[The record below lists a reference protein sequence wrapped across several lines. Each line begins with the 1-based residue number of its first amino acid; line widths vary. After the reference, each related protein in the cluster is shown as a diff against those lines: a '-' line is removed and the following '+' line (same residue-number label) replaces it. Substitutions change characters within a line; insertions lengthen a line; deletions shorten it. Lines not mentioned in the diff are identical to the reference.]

1 MRKPMKTTISAHN
14 PKRYKVGRYFTTVK
28 PLDVPFDLSPAQRAT
43 EQAFDLLNDRL
54 FEGKLERVIITL
66 QSSRGSY
73 GHCSVAKIWN
83 NGSID
88 NSKREINLSVDYLSI
103 DAFHFLGTVVHEMC
117 HSFNLQRG
125 IVDCNPSNQY
135 HNKKFKTL
143 AESVGL
149 VVTKEGHRG
158 YCRTRV
164 AMSILDGVEP
174 IAEQAIAELRL
185 QPFWK
190 KQHFDF
196 QRGSGI
202 GQRSTGTDTET
213 GEIKPKPLGGDSKM
227 KKWSCGCTIVRCAVE
242 LVADCQQCDSPFELA

>member
-1 MRKPMKTTISAHN
+1 MKTTTAHN
-14 PKRYKVGRYFTTVK
+14 PKRYKVGKYYTTLK
-28 PLDVPFDLSPAQRAT
+28 PVDVPFDLSDAQRAT

-54 FEGKLERVIITL
+54 FGGNLERVIITL

-83 NGSID
+83 NGSVN

-103 DAFHFLGTVVHEMC
+103 DAFHFLGTLVHEMV
-117 HSFNLQRG
+117 HAFNLQRG
-125 IVDCNPSNQY
+125 IIDCNPSNQY
-135 HNKKFKTL
+135 HNKKFKKL

-149 VVTKEGHRG
+149 AVTKEGHRG

-174 IAEQAIAELRL
+174 VAEQAISELRL
-185 QPFWK
+185 QPFWQ

-202 GQRSTGTDTET
+202 GQRATGTDTGTDET
-213 GEIKPKPLGGDSKM
+213 KPKPLGGNSKM
-227 KKWSCGCTIVRCAVE
+227 KKWFCGCTNIRCAVE
-242 LVADCQQCDSPFELA
+242 LNATCNNCGNQFELA

>member
-1 MRKPMKTTISAHN
+1 MKTTISAHN

-174 IAEQAIAELRL
+174 IAEQSI
-185 QPFWK
+185 
-190 KQHFDF
+190 
-196 QRGSGI
+196 
-202 GQRSTGTDTET
+202 
-213 GEIKPKPLGGDSKM
+213 PKPIRVL
-227 KKWSCGCTIVRCAVE
+227 R
-242 LVADCQQCDSPFELA
+242 PNR

>member
-1 MRKPMKTTISAHN
+1 MKTTTTTTAHN
-14 PKRYKVGRYFTTVK
+14 PKRYKVGKYYTTLK
-28 PLDVPFDLSPAQRAT
+28 PVDVPFDLSDAQRAT

-54 FEGKLERVIITL
+54 FGGNLERVIITL

-83 NGSID
+83 NGSVN
-88 NSKREINLSVDYLSI
+88 NSKREM
-103 DAFHFLGTVVHEMC
+103 VHA
-117 HSFNLQRG
+117 FNLQRG
-125 IVDCNPSNQY
+125 IIDCNPSNQY
-135 HNKKFKTL
+135 HNKKFKKL

-149 VVTKEGHRG
+149 AVTKEGHRG

-174 IAEQAIAELRL
+174 VAEQAISELRL
-185 QPFWK
+185 QPFWQ

-202 GQRSTGTDTET
+202 GQRATGTDTGTDET
-213 GEIKPKPLGGDSKM
+213 KPKPLGGNSKM
-227 KKWSCGCTIVRCAVE
+227 KKWFCGCTNIRCAVE
-242 LVADCQQCDSPFELA
+242 LNATCNNCGNQFELA

>member
-1 MRKPMKTTISAHN
+1 MKTTISAHN

-54 FEGKLERVIITL
+54 FGGKLERVIITL

-73 GHCSVAKIWN
+73 GHCSVGKIWN
-83 NGSID
+83 NGSVD

-103 DAFHFLGTVVHEMC
+103 DAFHFLGTLVHEMV
-117 HSFNLQRG
+117 HAYNLQRN
-125 IVDCNPSNQY
+125 IIDCNPSNQY
-135 HNKKFKTL
+135 HNRKFKTL

-164 AMSILDGVEP
+164 AMSILDGVAP
-174 IAEQAIAELRL
+174 VAEQAISELRL
-185 QPFWK
+185 EGFWQ

-202 GQRSTGTDTET
+202 GYAPKTGTDT
-213 GEIKPKPLGGDSKM
+213 GIEIKPKPLGGHSKM
-227 KKWSCGCTIVRCAVE
+227 KKWFCGCTNVRCAVE
-242 LVADCQQCDSPFELA
+242 LNATCNECGNPFELA

>member
-1 MRKPMKTTISAHN
+1 MTTITAHN
-14 PKRYKVGRYFTTVK
+14 PKRYKVGRYFTTLK
-28 PLDVPFDLSPAQRAT
+28 PIDIPFDLSDAQRAT
-43 EQAFDLLNDRL
+43 EQAFNLLNDRL
-54 FEGKLERVIITL
+54 FGGKLEPVIITL

-73 GHCSVAKIWN
+73 GHCSVKKIWN
-83 NGSID
+83 NGSAD

-103 DAFHFLGTVVHEMC
+103 DPMHYVGTVLHEMC
-117 HSFNLQRG
+117 HAFNLQNNV
-125 IVDCNPSNQY
+125 IDCNPSNQY

-143 AESVGL
+143 AEAVGL

-158 YCRTRV
+158 WCRTRV

-174 IAEQAIAELRL
+174 IAEQAISELRL
-185 QPFWK
+185 QPFWQ

-202 GQRSTGTDTET
+202 GYNPKTGTDK
-213 GEIKPKPLGGDSKM
+213 GIEIKPKPLGGHSKM
-227 KKWSCGCTIVRCAVE
+227 KKWSCDCTIVRCAVE